1 MRPLSHSS
9 IGMYLECPMKWH
21 FRYIQKVPEK
31 PRHFFSFGK
40 SIHDALEYFYSVKTL
55 PPPSLP
61 EILKYLD
68 DNWLI
73 EGYKDQKQQ
82 DEYKEQGR
90 KILKEYH
97 AKHVDDYHIPYFVE
111 YGFNLDIEGVK
122 VTGFVDRIDKVG
134 DDRIAILDYKTG
146 KAFGKDAAVLSD
158 QLTMY
163 QMACEELLGLKVE
176 RLTLYHLPSQTPITS
191 EPHSATQVKAL
202 RERVVRVA
210 GDIKENSAKLER
222 AEIKHFPTVFER
234 NTSLGKPSSSMTA
247 EQICHW
253 CDFKP
258 LCPAWAHQFPKPE
271 PAESPAL
278 KNDAKLAKLVDRY
291 GKVHDEL
298 KVLEETADEI
308 KAEIVAVLKERG
320 YVKAFGQ
327 KYEAVMRSDERWE
340 FGPENKPKVLDAI
353 KSAGFWDRIV
363 GPMAPKV
370 QELLKDASLPLDL
383 RDRLQRL
390 GKKAETVTLR
400 IKKVEEDK

>member
-21 FRYIQKVPEK
+21 FRYVQKVPEK
-31 PRHFFSFGK
+31 PKHFFSFGK
-40 SIHDALEYFYSVKTL
+40 SVHDALEFFYSVKTL

-61 EILKYLD
+61 EVLRYLD
-68 DNWLI
+68 DHWLC
-73 EGYKDQKQQ
+73 EGYKDAKQEA
-82 DEYKEQGR
+82 DYKEQGR
-90 KILKEYH
+90 GILKEYH
-97 AKHVDDYHIPYFVE
+97 ARHVDDYRIPYFVE
-111 YGFNLDIEGVK
+111 YGFNLDVAGVK

-146 KAFGKDAAVLSD
+146 KAFGKDAAVNSD

-176 RLTLYHLPSQTPITS
+176 RLTLYHLPSQTPVTS
-191 EPHSATQVKAL
+191 EPHSAAQVQAL

-210 GDIKENSAKLER
+210 ADIKENAAKLER
-222 AEIKHFPTVFER
+222 GELKHFPTVFER
-234 NTSLGKPSSSMTA
+234 NTALGKPSSGMSA

-258 LCPAWAHQFPKPE
+258 LCPAWSHQYPKPE
-271 PAESPAL
+271 AAESPAL
-278 KNDAKLAKLVDRY
+278 KDDAKLAKLVDRY
-291 GKVHDEL
+291 GKAHDEL
-298 KVLEETADEI
+298 KELEEKAEAL

-320 YVKAFGQ
+320 YVKAFGAR
-327 KYEAVMRSDERWE
+327 YEAVMRADERWE
-340 FGPENKPKVLDAI
+340 FGPENRPKVLDAI
-353 KSAGFWDRIV
+353 RSAGFWERVV

-400 IKKVEEDK
+400 VKKVEEER

>member
-40 SIHDALEYFYSVKTL
+40 SVHDALEFFYSVKTL

-61 EILKYLD
+61 EVLRYFD
-68 DNWLI
+68 DHWLT
-73 EGYKDQKQQ
+73 EGYKDKKQE
-82 DEYKEQGR
+82 DDYKEQGR
-90 KILKEYH
+90 TIIKEYH
-97 AKHVDDYHIPYFVE
+97 AKHVVDYRIPYFVE
-111 YGFNLDIEGVK
+111 YGFNLDVEGVK

-134 DDRIAILDYKTG
+134 EDRIAILDYKTG
-146 KAFGKDAAVLSD
+146 KAFGKDAAVQSD

-176 RLTLYHLPSQTPITS
+176 RLTLYHLPSQTPVTS

-210 GDIKENSAKLER
+210 GDIKENTAKLER
-222 AEIKHFPTVFER
+222 AAIKHFPTVFEK
-234 NTSLGKPSSSMTA
+234 NAALGQPSSKMSA

-258 LCPAWAHQFPKPE
+258 LCPAWAHQFPKAEAP
-271 PAESPAL
+271 ESPAL
-278 KNDAKLAKLVDRY
+278 KDDAKLAKLVDRY
-291 GKVHDEL
+291 GKVHDEI
-298 KVLEETADEI
+298 KELEEKADAL

-327 KYEAVMRSDERWE
+327 RYEAVMRADERWE

-353 KSAGFWDRIV
+353 KSAGYWDRIV